1 MTRRAPHE
9 GTIRRRGDGRW
20 ESAVHLGYRDG
31 KRIRKSFYG
40 KTRREVQQKLVVALR
55 DLQRGVAPTD
65 DRRTTGQLLDRWLE
79 DVAKATVRPRTFVSY
94 SQTVRLHLRPT
105 LGRAPLSKLSP
116 QQVQALLNS
125 KLTSGLSPRSVGI
138 IHAVLRRALNQAVK
152 WDLVPRNVA
161 TLVQPPRAP
170 RAEITPLTPDQARV
184 FLDAVR
190 GDRLEALYSVGLA
203 LGLRQ
208 GEVLGL
214 AWTDVDLEAGTLRVA
229 HALQRVNGRLEL
241 VEPKSR
247 SSRRTIPMP
256 ATVARALRVHRSRQL
271 EERLA
276 AGPRWRESDLVFTTS
291 TGTPIDS
298 RNVTRRFQAALERAG
313 LPQLRFHDLRHTAAS
328 LMLAQGIAP
337 RVVMETLGHSQ
348 ISLTM
353 NTYSH
358 VVPALQREAADRMEA
373 VVSSR

>member
-1 MTRRAPHE
+1 MRKSYYGSTRRA
-9 GTIRRRGDGRW
+9 
-20 ESAVHLGYRDG
+20 
-31 KRIRKSFYG
+31 
-40 KTRREVQQKLVVALR
+40 VQQKLVVALR
-55 DLQRGVAPTD
+55 DLQRGVTPTD

-94 SQTVRLHLRPT
+94 SQTVRLHLKPT

-125 KLTSGLSPRSVGI
+125 KLASGLSPRSVGI

-170 RAEITPLTPDQARV
+170 RAEITPLTPEQARA

-247 SSRRTIPMP
+247 SSRRTIPRP

-276 AGPRWRESDLVFTTS
+276 AGPRWRESDLVFTTAV
-291 TGTPIDS
+291 GTPLDS

-313 LPQLRFHDLRHTAAS
+313 LPQLRFHDLTHTAAS

-358 VVPALQREAADRMEA
+358 VVPALQREAADRMDA
-373 VVSSR
+373 VLSSR